1 MYCPRCGQ
9 QQTSGEMR
17 FCPRCGL
24 KLDSARACLA
34 EADDAAS
41 GAFAVPYV
49 PRRGDINAGV
59 LIVFL
64 SVLLTSAF
72 VAFTSVPLPGAFLVL
87 LLIAA
92 PLLAASG
99 RLLGA
104 LRNLFSEEEAKA
116 ERVGVRPREVGF
128 GAVLMLV
135 CAALS
140 LCAGFASRRYGELA
154 FFAMLAASL
163 PALLLSSQ
171 ALMRATQK
179 LFAAEPS
186 RPAAASES
194 VTSELS
200 NHTAGGNALPPAE
213 GVPVSFFG
221 ARETPTAVMSPP
233 PSVAERTTG
242 LLVRD

>member
-9 QQTSGEMR
+9 QQTSGELR

-24 KLDSARACLA
+24 KLDPVQTYLS

-41 GAFAVPYV
+41 GAFAVPYA

-59 LIVFL
+59 LVVFL

-72 VAFTSVPLPGAFLVL
+72 VALTDVPLAGAFLVL

-92 PLLAASG
+92 PLLASSG

-104 LRNLFSEEEAKA
+104 LRALVSGEERKA
-116 ERVGVRPREVGF
+116 ERVVVRPREVGF
-128 GAVLMLV
+128 GAALMLF

-140 LCAGFASRRYGELA
+140 LCAAFTFGRYGSLA
-154 FFAMLAASL
+154 FFSLLAASL
-163 PALLLSSQ
+163 PVLLLTSQ
-171 ALMRATQK
+171 ALMRAAQK
-179 LFAAEPS
+179 LFAAEAS
-186 RPAAASES
+186 RHEGASES
-194 VTSELS
+194 VTSALHGRAVS
-200 NHTAGGNALPPAE
+200 GNALPPAG
-213 GVPVSFFG
+213 GVPASFFV
-221 ARETPTAVMSPP
+221 ARETPTAEMSPP

-242 LLVRD
+242 LLDRD

>member
-9 QQTSGEMR
+9 QQTSGELR

-24 KLDSARACLA
+24 KLDPVRACLP
-34 EADDAAS
+34 EADGGDAGTLAIL
-41 GAFAVPYV
+41 AV

-59 LIVFL
+59 VIVFL

-72 VAFTSVPLPGAFLVL
+72 VAFTNVPLAGAVFVL

-99 RLLGA
+99 RLTAA
-104 LRNLFSEEEAKA
+104 LRGLFSDDEAKA

-140 LCAGFASRRYGELA
+140 LCAAFTFGRYGPLA
-154 FFAMLAASL
+154 FFSLLAASL
-163 PALLLSSQ
+163 PVLLLSSET
-171 ALMRATQK
+171 LMRAAQK
-179 LFAAEPS
+179 LFAAEAS
-186 RPAAASES
+186 RHAAAPES
-194 VTSELS
+194 VTHALPGRVAS
-200 NHTAGGNALPPAE
+200 GNALPPAE
-213 GVPVSFFG
+213 GLPVSLFG
-221 ARETPTAVMSPP
+221 ARETPTAEMSPP
-233 PSVAERTTG
+233 PSVAERTTS
-242 LLVRD
+242 LLDRD

>member
-9 QQTSGEMR
+9 QQTSGELR

-24 KLDSARACLA
+24 KLDSARAALA
-34 EADDAAS
+34 EADDSAS
-41 GAFAVPYV
+41 GAFAAPYV
-49 PRRGDINAGV
+49 PRHGDINAGV
-59 LIVFL
+59 LAVFL

-72 VAFTSVPLPGAFLVL
+72 VAFTGVPLPGAFLVL

-92 PLLAASG
+92 PLLSASG
-99 RLLGA
+99 RVLGA
-104 LRNLFSEEEAKA
+104 LRGLFSDGEAKA
-116 ERVGVRPREVGF
+116 ERVGVRPRDVGF
-128 GAVLMLV
+128 GAALMLV

-154 FFAMLAASL
+154 FFAMLGASL

-186 RPAAASES
+186 RHAAASGSE
-194 VTSELS
+194 TSELPGR
-200 NHTAGGNALPPAE
+200 AVGGNALPPAG

-242 LLVRD
+242 LLDTD

>member
-9 QQTSGEMR
+9 QQNSGELR

-24 KLDSARACLA
+24 KLNPVQAYLS
-34 EADDAAS
+34 EADDAAP
-41 GAFAVPYV
+41 GASATPPG

-59 LIVFL
+59 LVMFL

-72 VAFTSVPLPGAFLVL
+72 VAFTNAPLAGAILVL

-104 LRNLFSEEEAKA
+104 LRGLFSGEAKDSL
-116 ERVGVRPREVGF
+116 VGVRPREVGF
-128 GAVLMLV
+128 GAALMLA

-140 LCAGFASRRYGELA
+140 LCAAFTFGRYGPPA
-154 FFAMLAASL
+154 FFSMLAASL

-179 LFAAEPS
+179 LFAPETPRHA
-186 RPAAASES
+186 AAAS
-194 VTSELS
+194 VTSALPGRVA
-200 NHTAGGNALPPAE
+200 AGGALPPAE
-213 GVPVSFFG
+213 GLPVSPFG
-221 ARETPTAVMSPP
+221 ARETPTAEMSPR
-233 PSVAERTTG
+233 PSVAERTTN
-242 LLVRD
+242 LLDRD